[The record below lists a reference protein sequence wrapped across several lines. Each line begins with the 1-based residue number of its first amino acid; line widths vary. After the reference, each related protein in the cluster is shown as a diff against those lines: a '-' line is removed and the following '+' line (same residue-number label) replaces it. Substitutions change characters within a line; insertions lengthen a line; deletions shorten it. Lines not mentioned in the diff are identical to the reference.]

1 MSEETEVKETKA
13 PVAHKA
19 KSKGGR
25 PRKVTTKLKPHEAIH
40 EIVAP
45 KRMNANEW
53 PTKNACKIKIH
64 KSTEEGDETIWQL
77 GDSPILR
84 IRRGVDVIVPFDII
98 SLLDDSIVDMPRC
111 NMNTTPP
118 TYYTEKFTRFEYSFF
133 GERTW
138 EEYLAFKAGEA
149 KKI

>member
-1 MSEETEVKETKA
+1 MSEDTEPKVVV
-13 PVAHKA
+13 PKA
-19 KSKGGR
+19 KGKGGR
-25 PRKVTTKLKPHEAIH
+25 PRKVTTKLKPNESLH
-40 EIVAP
+40 EIVPP
-45 KRMNANEW
+45 KVKRSQFNEW
-53 PTKNACKIKIH
+53 PTRKACKIKIH

-84 IRRGVDVIVPFDII
+84 IRRGVEVIVPWDIKG
-98 SLLDDSIVDMPRC
+98 LLDDTVVDMPRC

-138 EEYLAFKAGEA
+138 EEYLEFKAGEA
-149 KKI
+149 KKK